1 MKWERMSWSEKAAQG
16 LALSLG
22 DDAEIIRE
30 EIVSGQSD
38 LWLVNGCTWLVLR
51 LECYAVAQDELVMVA
66 IEGQQ
71 SAAVVE
77 AVKKY
82 AKKIGVGAVRF
93 HSSRKGAARFVK
105 ALGFEQIETVFK
117 YEV

>member
-1 MKWERMSWSEKAAQG
+1 MKWERVAWSKKSEQG
-16 LALSLG
+16 LAQSLG

-30 EIVSGQSD
+30 EIASGQSD
-38 LWLVNGCTWLVLR
+38 LWLIDGCTWLVLR
-51 LECYAVAQDELVMVA
+51 LECYAVGKDELVMVA

-77 AVKKY
+77 AVKEY
-82 AKKIGVGAVRF
+82 AKNIGVKAIRF

-105 ALGFEQIETVFK
+105 ALGFEPVETVFK